1 MGPPIFNFRAFLFD
15 FSAINMALFRREHVN
30 AKDASVR
37 IFVVLNHRRS
47 TFLEII

>member
-1 MGPPIFNFRAFLFD
+1 MGPAIFNFRTFLFD
-15 FSAINMALFRREHVN
+15 FSTINVALFRREYVN

-37 IFVVLNHRRS
+37 IFVVLNHCRS